1 MIKETIVVEGKD
13 DIANVKRAVDAEML
27 ATNGLAF
34 GNDLIDK
41 LKVINERTGI
51 IIFTD
56 PDHAG
61 KKIRE
66 KIAREIPTAK
76 HAYIDRK
83 KAIKKGDLG
92 VENADPEVIIDALN
106 NAKAEI
112 TESRNEF
119 VMADLLNNGLSI
131 GSGEAMKKLYSPKV
145 VKEIIDFYDF
155 SFKKSLG
162 QNFLIDKNFVDKIV
176 ESADIEN
183 QNVLEI
189 GPGIGTITYEM
200 AKTAK
205 KVVAIEI
212 DQSLMPILDQNLEEF
227 DNAKVINEDILKVD
241 LKNLVEEE
249 FNGESFKVVS
259 NLPYYI
265 TTPIIEKLI
274 TTGLHCEDMTI
285 MVQKEVA
292 ERMVAGE
299 KDKEYSSLS
308 VFIKFYTDAKV
319 IVNLPKS
326 VFMPQPKIDSTI
338 LNLKLRIYDE
348 NVDQETLFKLVRAG
362 FNKRRKTI
370 LNSMSDVVD
379 KEDLKVA
386 FEKTGLKANLRAEN
400 LSIDD
405 YIKLANQIN
414 L

>member
-1 MIKETIVVEGKD
+1 
-13 DIANVKRAVDAEML
+13 
-27 ATNGLAF
+27 
-34 GNDLIDK
+34 
-41 LKVINERTGI
+41 
-51 IIFTD
+51 
-56 PDHAG
+56 
-61 KKIRE
+61 
-66 KIAREIPTAK
+66 
-76 HAYIDRK
+76 
-83 KAIKKGDLG
+83 
-92 VENADPEVIIDALN
+92 
-106 NAKAEI
+106 
-112 TESRNEF
+112 
-119 VMADLLNNGLSI
+119 
-131 GSGEAMKKLYSPKV
+131 MKKLYSPKV

-205 KVVAIEI
+205 KVVVIEI
-212 DQSLMPILDQNLEEF
+212 DKGLIPILEQNLEEF
-227 DNAKVINEDILKVD
+227 DNVKIINEDILKVD
-241 LKNLVEEE
+241 LVKLIEEE
-249 FNGESFKVVS
+249 FDGESFKVVS

-274 TTGLHCEDMTI
+274 TTGIPCKDMTI
-285 MVQKEVA
+285 MVQKEVGQ
-292 ERMVAGE
+292 RMVASE
-299 KDKEYSSLS
+299 VDKEYSSLS
-308 VFIKFYTDAKV
+308 VFIKFYTEAKTL
-319 IVNLPKS
+319 VNLPKS

>member
-1 MIKETIVVEGKD
+1 
-13 DIANVKRAVDAEML
+13 L
-27 ATNGLAF
+27 
-34 GNDLIDK
+34 
-41 LKVINERTGI
+41 
-51 IIFTD
+51 
-56 PDHAG
+56 
-61 KKIRE
+61 
-66 KIAREIPTAK
+66 
-76 HAYIDRK
+76 
-83 KAIKKGDLG
+83 
-92 VENADPEVIIDALN
+92 
-106 NAKAEI
+106 
-112 TESRNEF
+112 
-119 VMADLLNNGLSI
+119 
-131 GSGEAMKKLYSPKV
+131 KKLYSPKV

-200 AKTAK
+200 AKIAK

-274 TTGLHCEDMTI
+274 TTGLPCNDMTI

-338 LNLKLRIYDE
+338 LNLKLRIYDN
-348 NVDQETLFKLVRAG
+348 NVNEDTLFKLVRAG

-370 LNSMSDVVD
+370 LNSMSDVVSKD
-379 KEDLKVA
+379 NLREAFMNLDVKE
-386 FEKTGLKANLRAEN
+386 NLRAEN

-405 YIKLANQIN
+405 YIRLANE
-414 L
+414 LDK

>member
-1 MIKETIVVEGKD
+1 
-13 DIANVKRAVDAEML
+13 
-27 ATNGLAF
+27 
-34 GNDLIDK
+34 
-41 LKVINERTGI
+41 
-51 IIFTD
+51 
-56 PDHAG
+56 
-61 KKIRE
+61 
-66 KIAREIPTAK
+66 
-76 HAYIDRK
+76 
-83 KAIKKGDLG
+83 
-92 VENADPEVIIDALN
+92 
-106 NAKAEI
+106 
-112 TESRNEF
+112 
-119 VMADLLNNGLSI
+119 
-131 GSGEAMKKLYSPKV
+131 MKKLYSPKV

-205 KVVAIEI
+205 KVVVIEI
-212 DQSLMPILDQNLEEF
+212 DKSLIPILEQNLEEF
-227 DNAKVINEDILKVD
+227 DNIKIINEDILKVD
-241 LKNLVEEE
+241 LVKLIEEE
-249 FNGESFKVVS
+249 FDGESFKVVS

-274 TTGLHCEDMTI
+274 TTGIPCKDMTI
-285 MVQKEVA
+285 MVQKEVGQ
-292 ERMVAGE
+292 RMVASE
-299 KDKEYSSLS
+299 VDKEYSSLS
-308 VFIKFYTDAKV
+308 VFIKFYTEAKTL
-319 IVNLPKS
+319 VNLPKS